1 MADAIFHTW
10 LRPTLAAALD
20 FIRLEQAYRLA
31 RNMSKDP
38 QVAGADR
45 VCCHLIAIL
54 IREASGDAAA
64 TWESAE
70 LAPARK

>member
-1 MADAIFHTW
+1 MALPNTCR
-10 LRPTLAAALD
+10 RPID
-20 FIRLEQAYRLA
+20 FIRLEQAYLLA
-31 RNMSKDP
+31 CNMSKDP

-54 IREASGDAAA
+54 IREASGDAAG